1 MTTEFIQNYLDKKII
16 EDENY
21 IVCTFYDLRIRN
33 NLTEIQAD
41 RFLELSKIWLENN
54 NYSVYFTGARY
65 KYKGE
70 NKIVQDSEYM
80 VAIKE
85 SEVNRNV

>member
-1 MTTEFIQNYLDKKII
+1 MTTKFIQDYLDKKII
-16 EDENY
+16 ENENY
-21 IVCTFYDLRIRN
+21 IVCTFFELRITN

-41 RFLELSKIWLENN
+41 RFLELAKIWLENN

-65 KYKGE
+65 KFKNE
-70 NKIVQDSEYM
+70 IRVVKDSEYM

-85 SEVNRNV
+85 EV

>member
-1 MTTEFIQNYLDKKII
+1 MTTEFIQKYLDKKID

-54 NYSVYFTGARY
+54 NYSVYFPGAKY

-70 NKIVQDSEYM
+70 SKVVKDSEYM

-85 SEVNRNV
+85 SEVN